1 MNAPETQTESSTDST
16 ADSQPA
22 TPSSSKAEAV
32 QAARALLKG
41 LEARFAVFREVSPL
55 AIGIDKQIIAAQ
67 PEVEKKYLRIALR
80 NHTISTRYLKAM
92 EKATVRRNLDGSEAD
107 AVNDEM
113 RLHAS
118 TLLRERFKKNAEQKR
133 ALEEAAKAEKI
144 RAEKLSQ
151 LTEKF
156 GRKGR

>member
-1 MNAPETQTESSTDST
+1 MTSPETQTETQAAAPST
-16 ADSQPA
+16 
-22 TPSSSKAEAV
+22 SKSDAV
-32 QAARALLKG
+32 QAARALLKD

-55 AIGIDKQIIAAQ
+55 AIGIDKQVIAAL
-67 PEVEKKYLRIALR
+67 PEVEKKFLRIALR

-92 EKATVRRNLDGSEAD
+92 EKATVRRNLDGSD
-107 AVNDEM
+107 AGDVNDEM

-133 ALEEAAKAEKI
+133 AIEEAAKAEKI

-156 GRKGR
+156 GRKDR

>member
-1 MNAPETQTESSTDST
+1 MNVPETQTESS
-16 ADSQPA
+16 ADSPA
-22 TPSSSKAEAV
+22 AAQSTPPASSKSEAV
-32 QAARALLKG
+32 QAARNLLKD

-55 AIGIDKQIIAAQ
+55 AIGIDKQIIAAM

-92 EKATVRRNLDGSEAD
+92 EKATVRRNLDGTEAD

-113 RLHAS
+113 RLHAA

-133 ALEEAAKAEKI
+133 AIEEAAKAEKI
-144 RAEKLSQ
+144 RAEKLNQ

-156 GRKGR
+156 GRKSR

>member
-1 MNAPETQTESSTDST
+1 MNAPETQTESSTDS
-16 ADSQPA
+16 QPA
-22 TPSSSKAEAV
+22 TPSSSKSEAV
-32 QAARALLKG
+32 QAARALLKD

-55 AIGIDKQIIAAQ
+55 AIGIDKQIITAL

-92 EKATVRRNLDGSEAD
+92 EKAVVRRNLDGSDAD

-133 ALEEAAKAEKI
+133 AVEEAAKAEKI
-144 RAEKLSQ
+144 RTEKLNQ

>member
-1 MNAPETQTESSTDST
+1 MNAPETQTEST
-16 ADSQPA
+16 PA
-22 TPSSSKAEAV
+22 NPSSSKSDAV
-32 QAARALLKG
+32 QAARTLLKD
-41 LEARFAVFREVSPL
+41 LESRFVVFREISPL
-55 AIGIDKQIIAAQ
+55 AIGIDKQIIAAL

-107 AVNDEM
+107 AVTDEM

-133 ALEEAAKAEKI
+133 AIEEAAKAEKI

>member
-1 MNAPETQTESSTDST
+1 MNAPETQTETTS
-16 ADSQPA
+16 AH
-22 TPSSSKAEAV
+22 PSSSKSDAV
-32 QAARALLKG
+32 QAARALLKD
-41 LEARFAVFREVSPL
+41 LESRFAVFREVSPL
-55 AIGIDKQIIAAQ
+55 AIGIDKQIIAAL

-133 ALEEAAKAEKI
+133 AVEEAAKAEKI

>member
-1 MNAPETQTESSTDST
+1 MNAPETQTESSTDS
-16 ADSQPA
+16 QHA
-22 TPSSSKAEAV
+22 TPSSSKSEAV
-32 QAARALLKG
+32 QAARALLKD
-41 LEARFAVFREVSPL
+41 LEGRFAVFREISPL
-55 AIGIDKQIIAAQ
+55 AIGIDKQIIAAL
-67 PEVEKKYLRIALR
+67 PEVEKKHLRIALR

-107 AVNDEM
+107 TINDEM

-133 ALEEAAKAEKI
+133 AVEEAAKAEKI